1 MNQHSEYSQV
11 ARDPERRD
19 KIVKALPL
27 VIAALISLPL
37 VWLSLRFSLMVG
49 QIAYY
54 VVLMGTSTLNVLG
67 LGIMTLLG
75 FASYLLG
82 VAVMLVGLALWLEL
96 LAASDACPP
105 YGPDEPP
112 ECPAPPGF
120 QVVPWGTVA
129 GVHPGGAP

>member
-19 KIVKALPL
+19 RLIRALPL
-27 VIAALISLPL
+27 LVAAIVSLPL

-54 VVLMGTSTLNVLG
+54 VVLMGTSALNILG

-75 FASYLLG
+75 VAGLIGAIVCIWRGFKRRTWKWRIGWALGAIACAGALPLSWVLLG
-82 VAVMLVGLALWLEL
+82 YTSG
-96 LAASDACPP
+96 PP
-105 YGPDEPP
+105 L
-112 ECPAPPGF
+112 
-120 QVVPWGTVA
+120 
-129 GVHPGGAP
+129 